1 VRQGQEEAEAQL
13 PIGSILV
20 LIIGIILSVF
30 GLVGIVTQLDEAEVG
45 IISLLPGAL
54 GILIGVSL
62 LTVFFTKWGKMDL

>member
-1 VRQGQEEAEAQL
+1 MRQGQEEAEAQL